1 MLQFLKP
8 YKKIFQSATRSNFQ
22 NALMYVQGLFLD
34 VRSNCSA
41 MALIQA
47 SKTNYQRLHHLINQS
62 KWEFTKL
69 EEQVATQFVNLVAQ
83 AGMILDLTLI
93 IDESGFSK
101 KGHQSA
107 GVARQ
112 YNGNIGKTDNCQ
124 VGVFGALNAG
134 SITNIIKAKLY
145 KPKEGISKIDHA
157 KSIIYHVF
165 KTLKIKVQCVCFDA
179 FYGRDLGLLLELNK
193 EDIRFMADLPE
204 SHKIILEPFIMKIP
218 KSTYRGRKHTKAKP
232 DKPSIAL
239 RDYYH
244 TLNRNDFKTLTIRHT
259 NKGKLKAKF
268 HRTNVYVWDSVL
280 ETRVRLTLLIR
291 LDQDGKVYYTLT
303 NYSSQTAI
311 GQIAYKQ
318 CKRYFVERSFQD
330 TKQTLGMSQ
339 YECRSELAWNK
350 HISICMLAQL
360 FVNHEKM
367 NASIELLSYF
377 SFNDIKN
384 IIVAVMLFDKG
395 IQKIRLK
402 QILDKSLKTKAAIK
416 KLIYLRI

>member
-1 MLQFLKP
+1 
-8 YKKIFQSATRSNFQ
+8 
-22 NALMYVQGLFLD
+22 MYVQGLFLD

-62 KWEFTKL
+62 KWEFTEL
-69 EEQVATQFVNLVAQ
+69 EEQVTNQFVDLVTQ
-83 AGMILDLTLI
+83 VGMLLDLTLI

-101 KGHQSA
+101 KGHKSA

-157 KSIIYHVF
+157 KSIIYHVI
-165 KTLKIKVQCVCFDA
+165 KTLKIKVQCVCF
-179 FYGRDLGLLLELNK
+179 
-193 EDIRFMADLPE
+193 IHFMTDLPE

-218 KSTYRGRKHTKAKP
+218 KSISRGRKHTKPKP
-232 DKPSIAL
+232 DKPAIAL
-239 RDYYH
+239 RDYYYS
-244 TLNRNDFKTLTIRHT
+244 LNRNDFKTLTIRHT
-259 NKGKLKAKF
+259 TKGKLKAKF

-291 LDQDGKVYYTLT
+291 LDQDGKVYYSLT
-303 NYSSQTAI
+303 NYSNQMAI
-311 GQIAYKQ
+311 GQMAYKQ

-330 TKQTLGMSQ
+330 TKQSLGMSQ

-360 FVNHEKM
+360 FANKEKV
-367 NASIELLSYF
+367 NASIGLLNYF
-377 SFNDIKN
+377 TFNDIKN
-384 IIVAVMLFDKG
+384 IIVAVILFDKSNR
-395 IQKIRLK
+395 KIRLK
-402 QILDKSLKTKAAIK
+402 QILDKSLKTKSTIE